1 VSAANQRRSKRTSR
15 YPNRF
20 MSYTNR
26 KYMFEPQDLERGSD
40 PRHTNRGRPI
50 YHLTSS
56 SPSRPLREVIHCPLY
71 HSSSEVHVRGETPEN
86 SKAVRARDEDVSASS
101 EDDLPSYLTHDHG
114 LLAAERAP
122 CGPCMRSIFT
132 LSSLATR
139 KPGTVG
145 CTCGRT
151 PLFGTA
157 RRRSAHDDPAP
168 ATPATR
174 SSPGTPR
181 RSECGCLVSWR
192 SRTRPLTAVGNGSG
206 PTVGRTASGTPARL
220 LWR

>member
-1 VSAANQRRSKRTSR
+1 MMQPIIFFHLSDNVSDQSTG
-15 YPNRF
+15 Y
-20 MSYTNR
+20 
-26 KYMFEPQDLERGSD
+26 
-40 PRHTNRGRPI
+40 
-50 YHLTSS
+50 
-56 SPSRPLREVIHCPLY
+56 CPLY

-114 LLAAERAP
+114 LLAAKRAP